1 MKHKKEVV
9 IGIVSGFLNGLFGAG
24 GGSVVVPALEKFLKM
39 PSKTAHGTA
48 VGIILLMSTVS
59 AVIYVFRG
67 QFDFGVLLPVT
78 IGGMVGG
85 LVGGAVLSRISGKW
99 LKIIFG
105 AVISFTAVKMIF

>member
-1 MKHKKEVV
+1 MKHKKEIL
-9 IGIVSGFLNGLFGAG
+9 IGLTAGVLNGIFGAG

-59 AVIYVFRG
+59 AVIYIMRG
-67 QFDFGVLLPVT
+67 QFNLSIWFPVT
-78 IGGMVGG
+78 VGG
-85 LVGGAVLSRISGKW
+85 FTGGFVGGALLSKISGRW

-105 AVISFTAVKMIF
+105 AVISITALKMIF